1 MPKST
6 KTLSP
11 NELEKGINEFESSG
25 AKRKKIAVGGESDL
39 YLILLRTKTG
49 VSKRWEVRCRV
60 NGTDYHRSLNG
71 KTYAKKGEKKSK
83 SYCGLSKARDLAR
96 DYIRSL
102 TAGVDPLIE
111 AKKAKEEK
119 QKKLSFKECAL
130 AYIAVNSESWARNN
144 KLREKRTLESL
155 TRRAFPVFGDVPID
169 EVSADHVFEAL
180 MREEWVLNVKQST
193 SRQFRDHV
201 NAVCEWAKGKRY
213 RPDGL
218 SSPAVMTKGSRLSVL
233 LAPYSNLIP
242 KDGNNATID
251 YRDAPTF
258 FAELCG
264 LNRSNGRDALI
275 FGMLTALRGG
285 SYRSLR
291 WCDIDFENQICTVT
305 EGGRKKKGDGVFTA
319 YLSPYAVAFLKTL
332 PRWSGEYVFSA
343 NDGRDEITQT
353 TLAHTIRTMNVKRR
367 ARGLK
372 EWRDWSMPNDDG
384 TFPVVKP
391 HAICRTAFT
400 TWSDEDEHGNDQII
414 SFTAVEL
421 TLDHDKKRARNDNHK
436 GAYRRNDKRQ
446 SRINALTWWGRF
458 LTTGKYPDEEDGKE
472 CEEWLAIVGSQSY

>member
-1 MPKST
+1 MPKIT
-6 KTLSP
+6 KTLTP
-11 NELEKGINEFESSG
+11 KQLDQAIRQFEKGNES
-25 AKRKKIAVGGESDL
+25 KKKITVGGCTGL
-39 YLILLRTKTG
+39 YLLVQRLATG
-49 VSKRWEVRCRV
+49 ISKRWIVRCRV
-60 NGTDYHRSLNG
+60 DGKDYDRSLNG
-71 KTYAKKGEKKSK
+71 LTYPQ
-83 SYCGLSKARDLAR
+83 CGLSDARRLAGE
-96 DYIRSL
+96 YLASL
-102 TAGVDPLIE
+102 ATGVDPLIE

-180 MREEWVLNVKQST
+180 MHDEWVLNVKQST

-201 NAVCEWAKGKRY
+201 NAVCEWAKGKGD
-213 RPDGL
+213 RPDVP
-218 SSPAVMTKGSRLSVL
+218 SPAVMTKGSRLAVL
-233 LAPYSNLIP
+233 LSPYAHLIP

-264 LNRSNGRDALI
+264 LDRSNGRDALI

-285 SYRSLR
+285 SYRGLR
-291 WCDIDFENQICTVT
+291 WCDIDLENQICTVREET
-305 EGGRKKKGDGVFTA
+305 RKKKGAGAFKTF
-319 YLSPYAVAFLKTL
+319 LSPYAVAFLKTL
-332 PRWSGEYVFSA
+332 PRWSGDYIFSA
-343 NDGRDEITQT
+343 NDGRSPISAT
-353 TLAHTIRTMNVKRR
+353 TLAHTIRTMNVRR
-367 ARGLK
+367 REKGLK

-391 HAICRTAFT
+391 HALCRTVFT
-400 TWSDEDEHGNDQII
+400 TWSEDDEHGNDTTI
-414 SFTAVEL
+414 SSMAVEL
-421 TLDHDKKRARNDNHK
+421 TLDHDKGRVKNDAHD
-436 GAYRRNDKRQ
+436 GAYLRGDKRK
-446 SRINALTWWGRF
+446 SRINALTWWARF

-472 CEEWLAIVGSQSY
+472 CEEWLAIVGSQSR

>member
-1 MPKST
+1 MPKIT
-6 KTLSP
+6 KTLTP
-11 NELEKGINEFESSG
+11 KQLDQAIRQFEKGNES
-25 AKRKKIAVGGESDL
+25 KKKITVGGCTGL
-39 YLILLRTKTG
+39 YLLVQRLATG
-49 VSKRWEVRCRV
+49 ISKRWIVRCRV
-60 NGTDYHRSLNG
+60 DGKDYDRSLNG
-71 KTYAKKGEKKSK
+71 LTYPQ
-83 SYCGLSKARDLAR
+83 CGLGDARRLAGE
-96 DYIRSL
+96 YLASL
-102 TAGVDPLIE
+102 ATGVDPLIE

-130 AYIAVNSESWARNN
+130 AYIAENSESWARNN

-169 EVSADHVFEAL
+169 EVSGDNVFDAL
-180 MREEWVLNVKQST
+180 MRDEWVLKVKEST

-201 NAVCEWAKGKRY
+201 NGVCEWAQGKRY

-218 SSPAVMTKGSRLSVL
+218 PSPAVMTKGSRLSVL

-391 HAICRTAFT
+391 HALCRTAFT

-446 SRINALTWWGRF
+446 SRIDALTWWGRF

>member
-119 QKKLSFKECAL
+119 RKKLSFKQCAVD
-130 AYIAVNSESWARNN
+130 YISENSARWAVNN

-169 EVSADHVFEAL
+169 EVIGDHVFDAL
-180 MREEWVLNVKQST
+180 MRDEWVLNVKEST

-201 NAVCEWAKGKRY
+201 NGVCEWAKGKRY

-218 SSPAVMTKGSRLSVL
+218 PSPAVMTKGSRLAVL
-233 LAPYSNLIP
+233 LAPYAHLIP

-264 LNRSNGRDALI
+264 LDRSNGRDALI

-285 SYRSLR
+285 SYRGLR
-291 WCDIDFENQICTVT
+291 WCDVDLENQICMVI
-305 EGGRKKKGDGVFTA
+305 EEGRKKKGAGAFKTF
-319 YLSPYAVAFLKTL
+319 LSPYAVAFLKTL
-332 PRWSGEYVFSA
+332 PRWSGEYIFSA
-343 NDGRDEITQT
+343 NDGRSPISAT
-353 TLAHTIRTMNVKRR
+353 TLAHTIRTMNVRR
-367 ARGLK
+367 RERGMK

-384 TFPVVKP
+384 TYPVVKP
-391 HAICRTAFT
+391 HALCRTVFS
-400 TWSDEDEHGNDQII
+400 TWCEDDEHGNDQII
-414 SFTAVEL
+414 SSMAVEL
-421 TLDHDKKRARNDNHK
+421 TLDHDKERTKNDNHK

-458 LTTGKYPDEEDGKE
+458 LTTGKYPDEDDGKE